1 MGRYAAILVFIA
13 LAIAGCTGTDARLT
27 PTCRTSLCCPDCQRM
42 SVSRVIDGDTFVGP
56 GGHVRLFGVDAPEQG
71 ERCSAEA
78 THRLEEL
85 AGKSVRVERGPR
97 LTDSHGRL
105 LYYVYTAAGGS
116 IDEMLVREGLARA
129 WRRDGQ
135 HRDVLVDLEGKAQ
148 RDGRGCLWRVGTE

>member
-1 MGRYAAILVFIA
+1 
-13 LAIAGCTGTDARLT
+13 
-27 PTCRTSLCCPDCQRM
+27 M

-71 ERCSAEA
+71 ERCSGEA
-78 THRLEEL
+78 AHRLEEL

-105 LYYVYTAAGGS
+105 LYYVYTAAGDS

-135 HRDVLVDLEGKAQ
+135 HRGVLLDLEAKVQ
-148 RDGRGCLWRVGTE
+148 RDGKGCLWRVGTG